1 MGCDRVS
8 DLEVDMTAQQ
18 FMNYID
24 SANPDKVLAIM
35 LLAVILWG
43 IWEVIARAWE
53 RISG

>member
-1 MGCDRVS
+1 MGDYRLI

-24 SANPDKVLAIM
+24 NANPDKVLAVM
-35 LLAVILWG
+35 LLAVIIWC